1 MTSRFEL
8 LLIGFLLLHGKVALD
23 GVVLQSL
30 DTQAGYI
37 ARLLINDVL
46 FPGDQRVP
54 VLAAHPDRT
63 KVLYTR

>member
-1 MTSRFEL
+1 MSRFEL

-23 GVVLQSL
+23 GVVLRPL

-37 ARLLINDVL
+37 ARLLINDVP
-46 FPGDQRVP
+46 FPGDQKVS
-54 VLAAHPDRT
+54 VLAAHPYRT